1 MPIVCA
7 GRIEQQPTES
17 GTHIVAFAIVVP
29 PRGRFRRLRNFIFR
43 LRHPRGGTDYKRV
56 SVR

>member
-17 GTHIVAFAIVVP
+17 GTHIVAFAIVTP
-29 PRGRFRRLRNFIFR
+29 PRRRFRRLRNSIFR
-43 LRHPRGGTDYKRV
+43 LRHPRGGTGYQRG
-56 SVR
+56 SIR